1 MLERIYFLLVLY
13 KNHAKLLARQLKLPD
28 EIIQQKSSPR
38 FWKGQLAEKE
48 IGLPYREIDRILE
61 SYLRNDLKNCDISK
75 SKIKLVTDMIR
86 KTQHKK
92 EHVPIC
98 NPF

>member
-1 MLERIYFLLVLY
+1 MADQEMIQEKIGEALGLE
-13 KNHAKLLARQLKLPD
+13 KAA
-28 EIIQQKSSPR
+28 QKAVPR

-48 IGLPYREIDRILE
+48 IGLPYHEIDRILE
-61 SYLRNDLKNCDISK
+61 SYVRNDLKNCDISK

-92 EHVPIC
+92 EHIPIC

>member
-1 MLERIYFLLVLY
+1 MELY